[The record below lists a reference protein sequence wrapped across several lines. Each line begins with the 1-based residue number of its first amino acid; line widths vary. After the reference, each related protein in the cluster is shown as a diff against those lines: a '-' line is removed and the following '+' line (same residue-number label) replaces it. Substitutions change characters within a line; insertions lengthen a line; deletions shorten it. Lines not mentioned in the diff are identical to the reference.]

1 LNGLNLR
8 LKGLA
13 GIRFG
18 NGIRPGAGLG
28 PLVRSR
34 SNWAAIAA
42 VFMIAGLVV
51 VTVGFGHA
59 LQSEIVNQEHSIR
72 DLQTQVEAFNARFRP
87 QPDWPAIATSVEP
100 SVLTVSTA
108 EALGSG
114 WVAHSDDSGSDVV
127 TNLHVVAD
135 AWNAGVVTV
144 DVGVGDRTFKGTITR
159 VDVNDDL
166 ASIHVDT
173 KLPALQQATVQAQL
187 AESVMAIG
195 SPLGLDG
202 SVSIGVI
209 SGFRSIEGSDY
220 IQFSAAISPGN
231 SGGPVVDADGHVVA
245 VSTAK
250 FVAPGAEA
258 LSLAIPVQIVCR
270 FVVCQTGKA

>member
-1 LNGLNLR
+1 VNALNGR

-18 NGIRPGAGLG
+18 NGIRRSAGLG
-28 PLVRSR
+28 QLVRRR
-34 SNWAAIAA
+34 STWAAVTAA
-42 VFMIAGLVV
+42 VVIVVLAVFAMGL
-51 VTVGFGHA
+51 GEA
-59 LQSEIVNQEHSIR
+59 MRSEIANQAHSIR
-72 DLQTQVEAFNARFRP
+72 DLQTQVEALNARAQP
-87 QPDWPAIATSVEP
+87 QPDWPAIAAAVEP

-108 EALGSG
+108 DALGSG
-114 WVAHSDDSGSDVV
+114 WVAQSDDSGSNVV

-135 AWNAGVVTV
+135 AWDAGVVTV
-144 DVGVGDRTFKGTITR
+144 DVGIGDRTIKGTITR

-166 ASIHVDT
+166 ALIHVDT
-173 KLPALQQATVQAQL
+173 TLPPLQQAAFRAQL

-231 SGGPVVDADGHVVA
+231 SGGPVVDAYGHVVA
-245 VSTAK
+245 VATAK

-258 LSLAIPVQIVCR
+258 LSLAIPVQTVCR
-270 FVVCQTGKA
+270 FVICQTGKA

>member
-1 LNGLNLR
+1 MNGLNVR

-28 PLVRSR
+28 RLVRRPST
-34 SNWAAIAA
+34 WAAVTAAFVIAA
-42 VFMIAGLVV
+42 LAVFAVGLGRAMQSDIASQ
-51 VTVGFGHA
+51 A
-59 LQSEIVNQEHSIR
+59 HSIR
-72 DLQTQVEAFNARFRP
+72 DLQSQVEALNARAQP
-87 QPDWPAIATSVEP
+87 QPDWPAIAASVEP
-100 SVLTVSTA
+100 SVLTISTA
-108 EALGSG
+108 QALGSG
-114 WVAHSDDSGSDVV
+114 WVAHSDDSGSDIV

-135 AWNAGVVTV
+135 AWDAGIVTV

-173 KLPALQQATVQAQL
+173 RLPPLHQTTVQAQL

-209 SGFRSIEGSDY
+209 SGFRSIEGSAY

-245 VSTAK
+245 VATAK

-270 FVVCQTGKA
+270 FVICQTGKA